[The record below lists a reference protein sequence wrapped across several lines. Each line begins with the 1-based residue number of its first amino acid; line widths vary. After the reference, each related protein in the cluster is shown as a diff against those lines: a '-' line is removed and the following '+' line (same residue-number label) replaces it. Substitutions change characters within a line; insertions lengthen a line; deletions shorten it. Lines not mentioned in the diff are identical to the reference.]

1 MTVIG
6 LVRHGIT
13 DWNLQWRAQGHT
25 DIPLNEEGRRQAERL
40 ARRMVDESW
49 DAVYSSDLIRALE
62 TARKA
67 IEGRGIEVQT
77 DIRLREVNLGQI
89 EGTTEEDR
97 VSKWG
102 TDWKKLDLGAEP
114 RESVAD
120 RGVQALEEIA
130 ALHPGKRILVVSHG
144 GLIGQTIRRLVPVAT
159 DTASFIGNTSVT
171 LVRKTGEG
179 KWECELYNCTKHL
192 EEADA

>member
-25 DIPLNEEGRRQAERL
+25 DIPLNEEGRKQAERL
-40 ARRMVDESW
+40 ARRMIGESW

-67 IEGRGIEVQT
+67 VEGRGIEVRT
-77 DIRLREVNLGQI
+77 DVRLREIHLGQI

-102 TDWKKLDLGAEP
+102 ADWKTLDLGAEP

-120 RGVQALEEIA
+120 RGVQAIEEMA
-130 ALHPGKRILVVSHG
+130 ARHPGSRILIVSHG
-144 GLIGQTIRRLVPVAT
+144 GLIVQTIKRLAPFA
-159 DTASFIGNTSVT
+159 DTASYIGNTSVT
-171 LVRKTGEG
+171 LMRKGGDGT
-179 KWECELYNCTKHL
+179 WECELYNCTKHL

>member
-40 ARRMVDESW
+40 ARRLLDESW

-67 IEGRGIEVQT
+67 IEGRGIEVRT

-102 TDWKKLDLGAEP
+102 ADWKKLDLGAEP
-114 RESVAD
+114 REAVAD

-130 ALHPGKRILVVSHG
+130 VLHPGKRILVVSHG
-144 GLIGQTIRRLVPVAT
+144 GLIGQTIPRLVPLGET
-159 DTASFIGNTSVT
+159 ISFIGNTSVT
-171 LVRKTGEG
+171 LVRKAGDGT
-179 KWECELYNCTKHL
+179 WACELFNCTKHL
-192 EEADA
+192 EQADG